1 MELIDSIRAKDIL
14 KQAPKALKPM
24 KGLRNLYDFVSSQ
37 KNRNHVNYPLLVEHA
52 AAKFPQ
58 RTLIKYQDTTIS
70 FQGFN
75 QRANQIAHYLSEI
88 GIKEGDVVALFMEN
102 RPEYLTYLTA
112 ISKAGAVAALINN
125 AQTGK
130 VLIHS
135 LNLVSPKAIIAGEE
149 VLAPLDE
156 VFSELT
162 VDKAPFMVPDRE
174 FTGDNGSLKHEYTNI
189 EEETRSHPVTN
200 LPQTQLI
207 SGEAPCLYI
216 YTSGTTGLPKASIQ
230 KHRKISM
237 VTIGLGM
244 MLGRVKKT
252 DTIYSSLP
260 LYHATALF
268 FSWLPA
274 IANGASVAIR
284 RKFSASEFWNDIV
297 KYEATVFVYIG
308 ELCRYLLNQ
317 PPSALDK
324 QHKIRMMSGN
334 GLRPDLWDQF
344 KERFAIKE
352 IREFYGSSEGNVV
365 CYNLFNQKQTMGM
378 TLGSYAI
385 VEIDTETEEPIRD
398 ANGFLVKAKPGQP
411 GLLLGRITKAT
422 PFEGYTDPKKN
433 ESKILKNAFKKGDAW
448 FNTGDMV
455 KDLGFRHLQF
465 VDRTGDT
472 FRWKGENVS
481 TGQVEMIVNQ
491 FPGVSEGITYG
502 VEIPNTNGRAGMVAI
517 KQDNPGEEID
527 LKGLYEYL
535 VKELP
540 KYAVPVFIRTLSSV
554 DATGTFKYQRNT
566 LKQEAFRA
574 ANFDCQEDKVFVAL
588 PGNDGYS
595 DLDTATLK
603 GIEEN
608 EYRF

>member
-1 MELIDSIRAKDIL
+1 MELIDSITAKDLL
-14 KQAPKALKPM
+14 KQAPKALNPI
-24 KGLRNLYDFVSSQ
+24 KGLRNLYDFMSSQ

-58 RTLIKYQDTTIS
+58 RPLIKYQDTTLS

-102 RPEYLTYLTA
+102 RPEYLIYLTA
-112 ISKAGAVAALINN
+112 ISKTGAVAALINN

-135 LNLVSPKAIIAGEE
+135 LNLVSPKAIITGEE

-156 VFSELT
+156 VLSELT
-162 VDKAPFMVPDRE
+162 VDKSPFIVPDAE
-174 FTGDNGSLKHEYTNI
+174 FTGAKDGFKHEYTNI
-189 EEETRSHPVTN
+189 EEASSKHPTTN

-207 SGEAPCLYI
+207 SGEASCLYI

-230 KHRKISM
+230 KHRKIAG

-244 MLGRVKKT
+244 MLGRVRRS

-284 RKFSASEFWNDIV
+284 RKFSASEFWHDVV
-297 KYEATVFVYIG
+297 KYDATVFVYIG

-317 PPSALDK
+317 PPSSLDK
-324 QHKIRMMSGN
+324 QHRIRMVSGN
-334 GLRPDLWDQF
+334 GLRPDLWDEF

-352 IREFYGSSEGNVV
+352 IREFYGSSEGNLA
-365 CYNLFNQKQTMGM
+365 CYNLMNQKQTMGM

-385 VEIDTETEEPIRD
+385 VEVDTETEEPVR
-398 ANGFLVKAKPGQP
+398 NSKGYLVKSKPGTP

-491 FPGVSEGITYG
+491 FPGISEGITYG

-517 KQDNPGEEID
+517 KQENPEEELD
-527 LKGLYEYL
+527 LQGLYQYL
-535 VKELP
+535 ARELP
-540 KYAVPVFIRTLSSV
+540 KYAVPVFVRTLSSV

-574 ANFDCQEDKVFVAL
+574 ASFANKEDKVFVAL

-595 DLDTATLK
+595 DLDADTLK

-608 EYRF
+608 QYRF